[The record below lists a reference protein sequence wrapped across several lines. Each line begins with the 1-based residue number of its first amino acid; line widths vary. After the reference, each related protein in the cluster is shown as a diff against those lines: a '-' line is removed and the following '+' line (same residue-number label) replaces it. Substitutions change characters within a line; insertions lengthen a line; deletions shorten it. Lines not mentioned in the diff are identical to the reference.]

1 MLVSKPCTHPECP
14 QRQGYIRGYYESVE
28 FIREIKAAK
37 PLPKVESSADGT
49 DETQANDAGE
59 DDTEQSDT
67 IVEWVMITRSDPG
80 GSVPRFMIE
89 RGTPPG
95 IANDAHKFW
104 QWISSSDFEKLLEE
118 DSQVTQAQTET
129 MPSTTSASERP
140 NPPTSPNSRSR
151 ENKQDKPDPVIAE
164 KDDNELPGPGGVYGM
179 VSGALGVV
187 ASAAASRLL
196 GSGVENDTGS
206 GSSDYISDASSSTH
220 SFHSCDSIEEDDK
233 EPSAQSG
240 TVSKEPTPSVSTNG
254 GDASL
259 KSIRS
264 TESSTPVSS
273 HHEKELKKLEE
284 RRRKT
289 EEKLQRAQER
299 ALAKRNDDAQRD
311 ELALQKLQEKHER
324 EMAKQEEKYQRER
337 RKLEAKRANE
347 EKKAQEKRR
356 KQAEREEKA
365 NFALELQKVRAE
377 RDVARKEIEIL
388 KEQVGQLQALNTKLV
403 ARLGREGVTL
413 GDEEGGGGNGVG
425 PDLVGSGPGN
435 LRRAVTEKDM
445 NRKIT
450 SVPS

>member
-28 FIREIKAAK
+28 FIREIKVAN
-37 PLPKVESSADGT
+37 PLRKVQSSVDGAS
-49 DETQANDAGE
+49 ETQANDAGG
-59 DDTEQSDT
+59 DDSEESDT
-67 IVEWVMITRSDPG
+67 IIEWVMITRSDPG

-95 IANDAHKFW
+95 IANDANKFW

-118 DSQVTQAQTET
+118 DSEVMQAQTET
-129 MPSTTSASERP
+129 TPGAISASEKS
-140 NPPTSPNSRSR
+140 NPPTSPNSRSGD
-151 ENKQDKPDPVIAE
+151 NDQDKTDPVIAE
-164 KDDNELPGPGGVYGM
+164 KDNELPGPGGVYGM

-187 ASAAASRLL
+187 ASAAASKLL
-196 GSGVENDTGS
+196 GSGGDNDTES
-206 GSSDYISDASSSTH
+206 GSSNYVSDDSSSTH

-233 EPSAQSG
+233 EPPAQLDAA
-240 TVSKEPTPSVSTNG
+240 SKEPTPSVSTNG

-259 KSIRS
+259 KSIQS
-264 TESSTPVSS
+264 TESSTQRSS

-284 RRRKT
+284 RRRKM

-299 ALAKRNDDAQRD
+299 ALAKKNDDAQRD

-388 KEQVGQLQALNTKLV
+388 KEQVGQLQALNTRLV
-403 ARLGREGVTL
+403 ARLGREGVVV
-413 GDEEGGGGNGVG
+413 GDDEEGARDDGVG
-425 PDLVGSGPGN
+425 TDLVGPGN

-445 NRKIT
+445 DRKLS
-450 SVPS
+450 SVAP